1 MHHKVFLLKAEGQP
15 IPGLSLLGSESGQE
29 GLWSQRGEAHGGDP

>member
-15 IPGLSLLGSESGQE
+15 FPGLSLLGSESGQE
-29 GLWSQRGEAHGGDP
+29 GL

>member
-1 MHHKVFLLKAEGQP
+1 MHYKVFLLEAEGQP
-15 IPGLSLLGSESGQE
+15 ILGLSLLGSELGQE